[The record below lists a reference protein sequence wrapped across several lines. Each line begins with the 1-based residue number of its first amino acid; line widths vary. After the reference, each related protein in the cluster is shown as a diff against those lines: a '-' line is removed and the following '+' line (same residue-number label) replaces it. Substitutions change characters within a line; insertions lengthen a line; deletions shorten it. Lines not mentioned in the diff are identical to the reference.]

1 MDEAVELGPGYHLVV
16 SRLLPYKNVDQVVE
30 AFRGLPE
37 RLLVIGAGPLL
48 EELRAA
54 APDNVRFATG
64 LTDAQMR
71 CAHARAT
78 ALVAANR
85 SASWDSQVITK
96 HVDAFSPNHFAER
109 LRAATPWLP
118 QWPA

>member
-54 APDNVRFATG
+54 GADDIYPPGTVIAN
-64 LTDAQMR
+64 
-71 CAHARAT
+71 
-78 ALVAANR
+78 AAGR
-85 SASWDSQVITK
+85 L
-96 HVDAFSPNHFAER
+96 VDALRE
-109 LRAATPWLP
+109 RAAGTDG
-118 QWPA
+118 